1 MGVLAIKL
9 RRDVMRLW
17 PQVIAIALVMAA
29 GVATLVLGAGA
40 YQSLS
45 TTRTLYYE
53 ENRFGDLFA
62 TVTRAP
68 RSLIPQIA
76 AIGGVAAAEGRIE
89 QIALADLPDQPEP
102 ASVLLVSVPGGA
114 GPRLNRPHLRTGRL
128 PEPGSAEAVASESF
142 ASAHGLA
149 SGGVIRILIN
159 GRQRAVRI
167 TGTALSPDFIYAL
180 GPGELMPDERR
191 FGILWMPEDV
201 LGPAY
206 DLDGAFNTMSLR
218 LVRGASAAEVTKRLD
233 GLLERYGGR
242 GAYGRKDQQSHAF
255 IDAELHQLRAMSRI
269 LPPIF
274 LVVSAF
280 LVNMTLSRLVALER
294 EQIGLLRA
302 MGYGAGAVAR
312 HYLGFVTVIAVLGI
326 CIGVAAGIW
335 LGYGMTRLYASFFSF
350 PFLVFTRDPRIYA
363 IAAAI
368 SYGAAVL
375 GALRSVTGVARLS
388 PAVAMQPP
396 APPRYA
402 KLLPA
407 GFRLTRLFRQPAV
420 IVSRHLLHFP
430 LRTASS
436 VLGISLAVAILVGSL
451 WSTGSIDH
459 MVDVTFRRSDR
470 HDAMLTFSGLRP
482 VSALFSTARLP
493 GVMRAEPFRAVPV
506 RLRNGAAGRRV
517 TLVGKPAGS
526 DLSRVLDGG
535 LRPVVLP
542 ERGLVISAELSRLLR
557 LRAGDLAEVEIQE
570 GRRQTVREPV
580 AAVITGFIGLNAYMD
595 LDAMNRM
602 LGEDRMISGAYLRL
616 DMNEKD
622 RFFAALKKPRRRAL
636 SRSSMPRWRSSA
648 PRSRRM
654 SRS

>member
-201 LGPAY
+201 LGPTY

-335 LGYGMTRLYASFFSF
+335 LA
-350 PFLVFTRDPRIYA
+350 
-363 IAAAI
+363 
-368 SYGAAVL
+368 
-375 GALRSVTGVARLS
+375 
-388 PAVAMQPP
+388 
-396 APPRYA
+396 
-402 KLLPA
+402 
-407 GFRLTRLFRQPAV
+407 
-420 IVSRHLLHFP
+420 
-430 LRTASS
+430 TA
-436 VLGISLAVAILVGSL
+436 
-451 WSTGSIDH
+451 
-459 MVDVTFRRSDR
+459 
-470 HDAMLTFSGLRP
+470 
-482 VSALFSTARLP
+482 
-493 GVMRAEPFRAVPV
+493 
-506 RLRNGAAGRRV
+506 
-517 TLVGKPAGS
+517 
-526 DLSRVLDGG
+526 
-535 LRPVVLP
+535 
-542 ERGLVISAELSRLLR
+542 
-557 LRAGDLAEVEIQE
+557 
-570 GRRQTVREPV
+570 
-580 AAVITGFIGLNAYMD
+580 
-595 LDAMNRM
+595 
-602 LGEDRMISGAYLRL
+602 
-616 DMNEKD
+616 
-622 RFFAALKKPRRRAL
+622 
-636 SRSSMPRWRSSA
+636 
-648 PRSRRM
+648 
-654 SRS
+654 